1 MLGRLDGYLSELREF
16 DSVNEEEFLSDGIL
30 QDALERRLQL
40 ATEVCMDIA
49 NGIVRLLGLRPPV
62 DYVDLFRVLQ
72 EEGLIDADFMRRL
85 QGLVRYRN
93 RLVHDYEILDPAL
106 VWAFRR
112 NHLRDFSDFAY
123 FIEAFLA
130 GHSGPSGADLG
141 DENAE

>member
-1 MLGRLDGYLSELREF
+1 LLGRLDGYLSELREF
-16 DSVNEEEFLSDGIL
+16 DSIREDEFLNDGIL

-49 NGIVRLLGLRPPV
+49 NGIVRLLGLRPPI
-62 DYVDLFRVLQ
+62 DYVDLFRVLR

-106 VWAFRR
+106 VWAFRQ

-123 FIEAFLA
+123 FVEAFLA
-130 GHSGPSGADLG
+130 DHSGPSG
-141 DENAE
+141 E